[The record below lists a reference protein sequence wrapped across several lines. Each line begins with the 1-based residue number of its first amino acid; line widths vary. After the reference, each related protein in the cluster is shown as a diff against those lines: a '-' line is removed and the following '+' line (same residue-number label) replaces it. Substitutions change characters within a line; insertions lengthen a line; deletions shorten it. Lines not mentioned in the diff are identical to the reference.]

1 MKLKNKKLTMI
12 LLLAL
17 LSGCSSEGDKGTAV
31 NATQENATASG
42 IEVSHNENA
51 KEIKVEAKE
60 HDKKDKQYYFDY
72 DGDVK
77 SAYSVNATPA
87 NKDASI
93 RTKPRTAL
101 DANIHVRSP
110 YESVQVSMLVKGL
123 SKNFIVK
130 CSACHN
136 DYANGIIGPSLLGK
150 DVDFIIKK
158 INKFK
163 NDKTLNVLMTEL
175 VQKMDDKEIRE
186 VANDIYRFNNEI
198 KNMRNK

>member
-1 MKLKNKKLTMI
+1 MKLEMKKLTMI
-12 LLLAL
+12 LLFAL
-17 LSGCSSEGDKGTAV
+17 LTGCSNEGDKSTIN
-31 NATQENATASG
+31 NATQKTAAASG

-51 KEIKVEAKE
+51 KEIKVQAKE

-72 DGDVK
+72 ESDVK
-77 SAYSVNATPA
+77 AAYSQNATPA
-87 NKDASI
+87 NPDASI
-93 RTKPRTAL
+93 RTKPRTTL

-110 YESVQVSMLVKGL
+110 YERIQVSLLVKGL

-150 DVDFIIKK
+150 DVDFIINK
-158 INKFK
+158 INTFK
-163 NDKTLNVLMTEL
+163 TDKTANILMTEL
-175 VQKMDDKEIRE
+175 VQKMDDKEIKE

-198 KNMRNK
+198 KNLRNK